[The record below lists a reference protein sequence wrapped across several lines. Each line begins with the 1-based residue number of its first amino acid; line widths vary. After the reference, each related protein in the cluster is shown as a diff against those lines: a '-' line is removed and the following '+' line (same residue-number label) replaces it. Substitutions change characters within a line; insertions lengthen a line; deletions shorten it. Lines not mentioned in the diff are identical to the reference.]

1 MEFAQKVA
9 NAHIV
14 GTLGNDDFD
23 TIARGKDDRF
33 VHLMLPNQRGQRAGK
48 SFVSERE
55 PFPDLDRR
63 RFVTNSY
70 QCELHR

>member
-1 MEFAQKVA
+1 MEFAQKVS
-9 NAHIV
+9 NTRIV
-14 GTLGNDDFD
+14 RTLGNDHFD
-23 TIARGKDDRF
+23 TIARGQYDRL

-48 SFVSERE
+48 SFASERE
-55 PFPDLDRR
+55 PFPDFDRR